1 MSANSR
7 PEQSAGK
14 RNRKYTAGE
23 NFSGNGEKV
32 KGKSPP
38 VMEQFM
44 SYASPIRSKIK

>member
-1 MSANSR
+1 MLDNVQ

-14 RNRKYTAGE
+14 RNRKYTAIQH
-23 NFSGNGEKV
+23 GNGEKV

-44 SYASPIRSKIK
+44 SYASPI

>member
-23 NFSGNGEKV
+23 FSGNGEKA